1 MGNAVIEVENEEAIR
16 ESAKGKYEMALIE
29 GDLSKLSSDERM
41 DYYGAVCKS
50 VGLNP
55 LTKPFEYVTLNGS
68 LKLYARKDATD
79 QLRKIYGVS
88 IEIVSKNQIGDI
100 FIVEA
105 KATDKEG
112 RFDTA
117 TGAVSML
124 GLKGSELANAL
135 MKAETKAKRRVTL
148 SICGL
153 GILDESEIEDTPKT
167 RGKVEKLPLTTIDK
181 FREKAISLG
190 LPSPAIRDFAIKF
203 GIKGKEADE
212 KMEIFLA
219 DEDALKGAI
228 EEFKGEVA

>member
-1 MGNAVIEVENEEAIR
+1 MGTEVAEIGENA
-16 ESAKGKYEMALIE
+16 SQKGKYEMALIE
-29 GDLSKLSSDERM
+29 GDLSKLNSNERM

-88 IEIVSKNQIGDI
+88 IEIVSKTQIGDI

-117 TGAVSML
+117 TGAVCVAN
-124 GLKGSELANAL
+124 LKAESLANAL

-153 GILDESEIEDTPKT
+153 GILDESEIEDMPKAKE
-167 RGKVEKLPLTTIDK
+167 KVEKLPLTTIDK
-181 FREKAISLG
+181 FREKVISLG

-219 DEDALKGAI
+219 DEDALRGAI

>member
-1 MGNAVIEVENEEAIR
+1 MGTEVIDVTEQKKVPTVGKN
-16 ESAKGKYEMALIE
+16 KYEMALIE
-29 GDLSKLSSDERM
+29 GDLSKLSADERV

-55 LTKPFEYVTLNGS
+55 LTKPFEYIQLNGA
-68 LKLYARKDATD
+68 LKLYARRDATD

-88 IEIVSKNQIGDI
+88 IEIISKNQIGDI

-105 KATDKEG
+105 KATDNTG
-112 RFDTA
+112 RVDTS
-117 TGAVSML
+117 TGAVSIL
-124 GLKGSELANAL
+124 GLKGAELANAL

-153 GILDESEIEDTPKT
+153 GILDESEVEDMPKQ
-167 RGKVEKLPLTTIDK
+167 KKAEKPPLTTIDRFK
-181 FREKAISLG
+181 EKAIALG

-203 GIKGKEADE
+203 GIKGKGADE

>member
-1 MGNAVIEVENEEAIR
+1 MGTEVIDVTEQKKVPTVEKN
-16 ESAKGKYEMALIE
+16 KYEMALIE
-29 GDLSKLSSDERM
+29 GDLSKLSTDERV

-55 LTKPFEYVTLNGS
+55 LTKPFEYIQLNGA
-68 LKLYARKDATD
+68 LKLYARRDATD
-79 QLRKIYGVS
+79 QMRKIYGVS
-88 IEIVSKNQIGDI
+88 IEIISKNQIGDI

-105 KATDKEG
+105 KATDNTG
-112 RFDTA
+112 RVDTS
-117 TGAVSML
+117 TGAVSIL
-124 GLKGSELANAL
+124 GLKGAELANAL

-153 GILDESEIEDTPKT
+153 GILDESEVEDMPKQ
-167 RGKVEKLPLTTIDK
+167 KKAEKPPLTTIDRFK
-181 FREKAISLG
+181 EKAIALG

-203 GIKGKEADE
+203 GIKGKGADE